1 MTRRLVAVLAAGL
14 FIVPIPGAGGA
25 QTPATGSANGDPL
38 SGPIRVGA
46 EYVLIDNPARTASYA
61 RELAPIGLT
70 AIKHY
75 AEHVEWGAMQSGPTA
90 PIDFR
95 RLDAYVREFQ
105 TAGTREIVICLRSA
119 SGWASQQAG
128 KLRSTNI
135 APKPEFAALYEKW
148 VGAVVERY
156 DGDGAGDMPGLR
168 RPVRLYEIGSEL
180 SSYEPEPVD
189 QYLAMLARAYRAAH
203 AASGGVLIAHAAFLT
218 TTAFANH
225 PAPGAYEAGFAAM
238 PARIREHGLADM
250 RKVLDRG
257 DIFDVINIHSLG
269 DPAEIEDIT
278 AWLDWEMG
286 RRGYRKTVIIS
297 DTAMTP
303 WVAWGPAVAC
313 NRQPAQM
320 GVVIPPATEADR
332 CRLAQYFQKLVDG
345 DNATVRWTQVLA
357 GSDNVKRVIIAAD
370 RHVALIN
377 TAFIEDL
384 TLLKMKL
391 FGAGTGPSAWSGM
404 IDLDRHERRA
414 GYWALQQ
421 LMQHLRG
428 YDSIRRVPAAD
439 ADLRV
444 YEIRTGTSRSWIAWL
459 EPRGVL
465 LPSEQIPSRSL
476 ELTTGGSQVA
486 LESLIDRAG
495 VTHADQRIQKTPSGR
510 LSLIVTPQPV
520 FILPAP

>member
-1 MTRRLVAVLAAGL
+1 MNIRAVILATGLLVLS
-14 FIVPIPGAGGA
+14 VPGDSGA
-25 QTPATGSANGDPL
+25 QTPAASPAKDDVL

-46 EYVLIDNPARTASYA
+46 EYVLVDKPSRTASYA

-75 AEHVEWGAMQSGPTA
+75 AEHVEWGAMQSGPSA
-90 PIDFR
+90 PVDFR

-105 TAGTREIVICLRSA
+105 GAGTGEIVICLRSA
-119 SGWASQQAG
+119 SEWGSQQAG

-135 APKPEFAALYEKW
+135 APKPEFAGLYEKW
-148 VGAVVERY
+148 VAAVVERY
-156 DGDGAGDMPGLR
+156 DGDGNRDMPGLR

-180 SSYEPEPVD
+180 SSYEPEPVE
-189 QYLAMLARAYRAAH
+189 QYLAMLSRAYRAAH
-203 AASGGVLIAHAAFLT
+203 AAYGGVLIAHAAFLT

-257 DIFDVINIHSLG
+257 DIFDVINVHSLG
-269 DPAEIEDIT
+269 DPREIEDIT

-286 RRGYRKTVIIS
+286 RRGYRKAVIIS

-303 WVAWGPAVAC
+303 WIAWGPAVSC
-313 NRQPAQM
+313 DRPPAQM

-332 CRLAQYFQKLVDG
+332 CRLAQYFRKLVDG
-345 DNATVRWTQVLA
+345 DDATVRWTQGLA
-357 GSDNVKRVIIAAD
+357 ATDNVKRVIIAAD

-384 TLLKMKL
+384 VLLKLKL
-391 FGAGTGPSAWSGM
+391 FGAGTGPSAWSGI

-428 YDSIRRVPAAD
+428 YDDIHRVPAPSAD
-439 ADLRV
+439 VRV
-444 YEIRTGTSRSWIAWL
+444 YEIRTGASKSWIVWL
-459 EPRGVL
+459 EPGSPL
-465 LPSEQIPSRSL
+465 LPGEQIPSRSL
-476 ELTTGGSQVA
+476 VLTTGGSQVV
-486 LESLIDRAG
+486 LEPLIDRPG
-495 VTHADQRIQKTPSGR
+495 MTRPSRRTEKTPAGR
-510 LSLIVTPQPV
+510 LTLLVTPQPV
-520 FILPAP
+520 FVLPAK